1 MAPRSDDINAA
12 WMQVDEATTALGSR
26 VQALIDEINKTATE
40 GLNGAQTEA
49 VLARLE
55 GLKNSLNGMGH
66 NPSEP
71 IPEPPVEEPIPGP
84 FA

>member
-1 MAPRSDDINAA
+1 MARSDDINAA
-12 WMQVDEATTALGSR
+12 WTAVDEATTALGAR

-40 GLNGAQTEA
+40 GLNGPQTEA
-49 VLARLE
+49 VLARLA
-55 GLKNSLNGMGH
+55 GLKTSLDGMGAS
-66 NPSEP
+66 PSNP